1 MSDARRLLAQAAA
14 LVALSFL
21 VGAAV
26 RLPLVKR
33 FARGEFRETF
43 FQAAEYPGIRL
54 ISLAEA
60 EDLWAGGTAAV
71 LDARAGGL
79 FAQGHVPGAGNL
91 PASASG
97 FDVPAAILEAPKDR
111 TFVVYCEG
119 GDCQSSLA
127 LAKRL
132 HEAGFRDVR
141 VFTGGW
147 AEWRAA
153 GLPEEKS
160 EKQVAEGERVGRE

>member
-1 MSDARRLLAQAAA
+1 MSDARRVLAQAAA
-14 LVALSFL
+14 LVALSVL

-26 RLPLVKR
+26 HFPLVGR

-43 FQAAEYPGIRL
+43 FQASDYPGIRL
-54 ISLAEA
+54 IVLAEA
-60 EDLWAGGTAAV
+60 EDLWAGGTAVV
-71 LDARAGGL
+71 LDARAEGFYG
-79 FAQGHVPGAGNL
+79 QGHVPGARNL
-91 PASASG
+91 PVSASG
-97 FDVPAAILEAPKDR
+97 FDVSAAILELPKDR

-147 AEWRAA
+147 DEWRAA
-153 GLPEEKS
+153 GLPEEKGDA
-160 EKQVAEGERVGRE
+160 AE

>member
-1 MSDARRLLAQAAA
+1 VTKSGAVRDARRALAQAAA
-14 LVALSFL
+14 LVALSVL

-26 RLPLVKR
+26 HFPLVER

-43 FQAAEYPGIRL
+43 FQASEYPGIRL
-54 ISLAEA
+54 ITLAEA
-60 EDLWAGGTAAV
+60 EDLWAGGMAVV
-71 LDARAGGL
+71 LDARAEG
-79 FAQGHVPGAGNL
+79 FYRDGHVPGARNL

-97 FDVPAAILEAPKDR
+97 FDVPAAILELPKDR
-111 TFVVYCEG
+111 ACVIYCEG

-147 AEWRAA
+147 DEWRAA
-153 GLPEEKS
+153 GLPEERTDAP
-160 EKQVAEGERVGRE
+160 E

>member
-1 MSDARRLLAQAAA
+1 VRDARRALAQAAA
-14 LVALSFL
+14 LVALSVL

-26 RLPLVKR
+26 HFPLVER

-43 FQAAEYPGIRL
+43 FQSSEYPGIRL
-54 ISLAEA
+54 IALAEA
-60 EDLWAGGTAAV
+60 EDLWAGGTAVV
-71 LDARAGGL
+71 LDARAEG
-79 FAQGHVPGAGNL
+79 FFKQGHVPGSRNL

-97 FDVPAAILEAPKDR
+97 FDVPAAILEVPKDR

-127 LAKRL
+127 LAKHL

-147 AEWRAA
+147 DEWRAA
-153 GLPEEKS
+153 GLPEEKA
-160 EKQVAEGERVGRE
+160 EKQGGEGERVGRE